1 MRQLDSGFPLLHTVL
16 CTSDF
21 SLRLPLLTSFWTQS
35 SLCTWTPLP
44 LSCLQRYW
52 DLLVLISRPDLSSK
66 LLHEDFSVGLPASS
80 VAAAAAAAQAVTQQ
94 QQPLSAEGAASW
106 AAAAVAAL
114 QLTAQQRQ
122 ALAAVW
128 SRHSEQAAQRAQR
141 KQELLTAIRSG
152 FLQACFS
159 LNLSFELNP
168 LTLRGACIELPALC

>member
-1 MRQLDSGFPLLHTVL
+1 M
-16 CTSDF
+16 
-21 SLRLPLLTSFWTQS
+21 
-35 SLCTWTPLP
+35 P

-94 QQPLSAEGAASW
+94 QQPMSAEGAASW

-152 FLQACFS
+152 FLQACF
-159 LNLSFELNP
+159 
-168 LTLRGACIELPALC
+168 LPEPQL